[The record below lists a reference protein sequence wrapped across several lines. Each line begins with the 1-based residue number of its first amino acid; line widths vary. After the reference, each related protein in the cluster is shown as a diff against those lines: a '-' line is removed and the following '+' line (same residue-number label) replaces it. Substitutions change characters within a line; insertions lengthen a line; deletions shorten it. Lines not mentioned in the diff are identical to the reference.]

1 MMDLYNYF
9 NMKVLIIVDNFQG
22 GAGNIAQ
29 ILSESLVDRGYSVA
43 LALTDNP
50 TSFSQRRYMLSH
62 VDLIYLPI
70 EKANNKIKLLHQL
83 ITSKLKLMQEV
94 KPGIVI
100 SFVTHTNIISTIA
113 AKRLSLP
120 IIVSERSNPIV
131 RKESFPWNFLQKVT
145 YKRADRIAVQFECFK
160 NFLSN
165 IRHEN
170 YVCLPNIVL
179 ENNGYKTNYVR
190 DRVFKVVAVGNLRP
204 IKNYFGM
211 LEIIKEAKQRGLN
224 IKLDVYG
231 IGSQKEEIVRKIL
244 EMHLDDTVNL
254 NGHIQNIHE
263 ILPQYDCYFMTSFQE
278 GFPNGLSEAMASGLP
293 CIVYKC
299 HDGFEELINT
309 GQNGFLVPFG
319 DIKEFVDDLEKL
331 YADESLRSY
340 IGNNARQI
348 SQKYSIDKVVDLW
361 VECIEDVKSQYEKTK
376 RD

>member
-1 MMDLYNYF
+1 
-9 NMKVLIIVDNFQG
+9 MKILIIVDKFQG

-29 ILSESLVDRGYSVA
+29 ILSESLIDRGYSIS

-50 TSFSQRRYMLSH
+50 KNFSQSRYMLSH
-62 VDLIYLPI
+62 VELIYLPI
-70 EKANNKIKLLHQL
+70 EKSKSKIKLLHQL
-83 ITSKLKLMQEV
+83 IKSKLKLMREV
-94 KPGIVI
+94 KPDIVI

-145 YKRADRIAVQFECFK
+145 YKMADRIAVQFECFK

-170 YVCLPNIVL
+170 YVCLPNVVL
-179 ENNGYKTNYVR
+179 ENKGYKTNYVS
-190 DRVFKVVAVGNLRP
+190 DKVFKVVAVGNLRP

-211 LEIIKEAKQRGLN
+211 LEIIKEAKLRGLN

-231 IGSQKEEIVRKIL
+231 FGSQKEEILSKIS
-244 EMHLDDTVNL
+244 EMHLEETVCL
-254 NGHIQNIHE
+254 KGHIQNVHE
-263 ILPQYDCYFMTSFQE
+263 VLPKYDCYFMTSFQE

-319 DIKEFVDDLEKL
+319 HIKEFVDDLEKL
-331 YADESLRSY
+331 YSDECLRSY
-340 IGNNARQI
+340 IGSKARQI
-348 SQKYSIDKVVDLW
+348 SLKYRIDKVVDLW
-361 VECIEDVKSQYEKTK
+361 DECIKDVISKYEKTK

>member
-1 MMDLYNYF
+1 
-9 NMKVLIIVDNFQG
+9 MKVLIIVDKFQG

-29 ILSESLVDRGYSVA
+29 ILSESLIDRGYSVA
-43 LALTDNP
+43 LALTDTP
-50 TSFSQRRYMLSH
+50 TNLSQSRYMLRQVELKYIS
-62 VDLIYLPI
+62 P
-70 EKANNKIKLLHQL
+70 EKANNKIKLLHKL
-83 ITSKLKLMQEV
+83 ITSRVKLMQEV
-94 KPGIVI
+94 KPDIVI

-120 IIVSERSNPIV
+120 VIVSERSNPIV
-131 RKESFPWNFLQKVT
+131 RKEPFPWNLLQIFT
-145 YKRADRIAVQFECFK
+145 YKRSDRVAVQFECFK

-165 IRHEN
+165 VRHEN

-179 ENNGYKTNYVR
+179 ENKEYKTNYIC

-211 LEIIKEAKQRGLN
+211 LEIIAAAKQKGLN

-231 IGSQKEEIVRKIL
+231 VGSQKDEILGKIL
-244 EMHLDDTVNL
+244 EMHLEETVCL
-254 NGHIQNIHE
+254 KGHVQNIHE
-263 ILPQYDCYFMTSFQE
+263 VLPLYDCYFMTSVQE

-299 HDGFEELINT
+299 HDGLEELINT

-319 DIKEFVDDLEKL
+319 DIKQFVDHLEKL
-331 YADESLRSY
+331 YSDERLRSY

-348 SQKYSIDKVVDLW
+348 SQKYSINKVVDMW
-361 VECIEDVKSQYEKTK
+361 DECITGVISKYEKTT